1 MAHSIKNIF
10 VSIRRPALRT
20 LFIAIFLLQ
29 AGCAVT
35 SDVDEK
41 QSTRVATGRWL
52 PGKIVWHDLLT
63 DDVKGATEFY
73 GKMFGWSFEQRER
86 VTTVRIGS
94 RSIGSIIEIDEPAES
109 RHAARWIGSVS
120 VENVD
125 KSVKL
130 LTDQGGVVHE
140 GPHNLPNRGR
150 VAFVSDPHGAQ
161 LVLIR
166 AKSGDLDDQPAELN
180 DWLWDELWT
189 NDPRDSIRIYEELVG
204 YSSVEESDGYWVL
217 VSADRWRAGI
227 RDLFD
232 ESLKQRWVPVVRV
245 INSRETAALASSLGG
260 RVVVE
265 VGESPGD
272 DTVALLADPAGA
284 LFMVQE
290 WENSNQA
297 ETDGAQ

>member
-1 MAHSIKNIF
+1 MAHSIKKTF
-10 VSIRRPALRT
+10 VSIKRSASRT
-20 LFIAIFLLQ
+20 LFIAIFVLQ

-35 SDVDEK
+35 NDVNEE
-41 QSTRVATGRWL
+41 QSIGVATDRWL

-63 DDVKGATEFY
+63 DDVKEATEFY
-73 GKMFGWSFEQRER
+73 GELFGWSFDQRER

-94 RSIGSIIEIDEPAES
+94 RSIGSIIEIDEQAEN
-109 RHAARWIGSVS
+109 RRLARWIGSVS

-125 KSVKL
+125 RSVKL

-166 AKSGDLDDQPAELN
+166 AKSGDLDDQPAEPG

-189 NDPRDSIRIYEELVG
+189 NDPGDSIRIYRELVG
-204 YSSVEESDGYWVL
+204 YSSIEESDGYWVL

-232 ESLKQRWVPVVRV
+232 ESLEQRWVPVVRV
-245 INSRETAALASSLGG
+245 TNSRETAALASSLGG

-272 DTVALLADPAGA
+272 DTVALVEGVNLT
-284 LFMVQE
+284 V
-290 WENSNQA
+290 
-297 ETDGAQ
+297 